1 MISSHIAV
9 FDILLWS
16 LDFFFFSMDGRASN
30 KAKGLRLNFL
40 IMGSI
45 LIERSKTLALTRK
58 RKSGQDLEK
67 TAQHLLRRADA

>member
-1 MISSHIAV
+1 
-9 FDILLWS
+9 
-16 LDFFFFSMDGRASN
+16 MDGRASN

>member
-1 MISSHIAV
+1 MVGSK
-9 FDILLWS
+9 L
-16 LDFFFFSMDGRASN
+16 RASK

-67 TAQHLLRRADA
+67 TAQRLLRRADA